1 MKRITLLTIIC
12 LGLYLSGTGQITKNL
27 TTNLYD
33 LKIEKIGEYDKITLN
48 NTVYANDIAGHPE
61 LPVCLKSFVIPRD
74 ALINGVSVNS
84 VNKQKMKGEYN
95 VFPAQQF

>member
-1 MKRITLLTIIC
+1 MKRITLLTIIWIC
-12 LGLYLSGTGQITKNL
+12 FYLFGIGQITSNRI
-27 TTNLYD
+27 TNLYD
-33 LKIEKIGEYDKITLN
+33 LKIEKIGEYDKIFLKN
-48 NTVYANDIAGHPE
+48 SVYTTDIVGQPE
-61 LPVCLKSFVIPRD
+61 LPVYVQTFVIPRD